1 MYVILNDSMIDWRG
15 QEKMQEYQDRDHIRV
30 QVKDKMDLNKYRD
43 SRGRVQK
50 RHKKEWINE

>member
-43 SRGRVQK
+43 SRGRVEEK
-50 RHKKEWINE
+50 A